1 MLKLPIIF
9 MSLPSKYTT
18 TILWLKIVFLL
29 IALLALLAS
38 TTSSPSQAIAKKN
51 SS

>member
-9 MSLPSKYTT
+9 MSLPFKYTT

-29 IALLALLAS
+29 IALLAS